1 MKEQSEYKGGGYDG
15 ESLVQKRKKRS
26 HPLALLAVRW
36 TKWSGLLFP
45 FAAGLPYFDSG
56 SRGKCLSLD
65 NHIFPLP
72 GTRVRWLWSVPPR
85 RDLERRSRLVENT
98 RFPYPGVLT
107 APQDL
112 GTRVRAP
119 RNAPGRNPVWTSR
132 IEPPIASYWLVGSP
146 KSKIRVARTV
156 GGGSRRREAFTR
168 SSRPRLQPV

>member
-72 GTRVRWLWSVPPR
+72 EHGSDGSGQFRPVGTSNGEAVS
-85 RDLERRSRLVENT
+85 
-98 RFPYPGVLT
+98 
-107 APQDL
+107 
-112 GTRVRAP
+112 
-119 RNAPGRNPVWTSR
+119 
-132 IEPPIASYWLVGSP
+132 
-146 KSKIRVARTV
+146 SKIQGFLTQGSLPLLRISVLEFERPETLQTV
-156 GGGSRRREAFTR
+156 SQCGQAG
-168 SSRPRLQPV
+168 